1 MPEQDPRTVISH
13 ALREIPH
20 PEMPHLSLGALGML
34 PDIELDNTTVRIT
47 SAVPFAEVPIKDDLV
62 NLMKERVAK
71 ISPALHVDVQFVVM
85 DDEAR
90 AKFMQLAKTPRVT
103 TNPATRVKHVIAVMS
118 GKGGVGKSSV
128 AAMLA
133 SALHARGLQV
143 GVLDADITGPSIPK
157 MFGASAKPVAGPHG
171 VEPVQSASG
180 VRLMSI
186 NLILDATDQ
195 AVIWR
200 GPLISRVIEQF
211 WSDITWGTLD
221 YLIIDLPPGTS
232 DAALTVAQSLP
243 LHGVLLV
250 TSPQELAGMV
260 VRKAAGMIEQLRI
273 PLIGLVENMSYLV
286 CPDCGK
292 KLYPFGESRSA
303 ATAEKIGTRVLARLP
318 LDAALAEKCDAG
330 QVEAIQMKDFE
341 AVVDRV
347 TAWADTREEG
357 STNREDFSGCAGCAG
372 GGA

>member
-1 MPEQDPRTVISH
+1 MPEQDARAVMSH
-13 ALREIPH
+13 TLREIPH

-34 PDIELDNTTVRIT
+34 PEIDLIDNTLKVTA
-47 SAVPFAEVPIKDDLV
+47 AVPFAEVPIKDDLV
-62 NLMKERVAK
+62 TLFKQQVAK
-71 ISPALHVDVQFVVM
+71 ISPVVAVEVEFVVM

-90 AKFMQLAKTPRVT
+90 ENFMKLAKTPRIT
-103 TNPATRVKHVIAVMS
+103 TNPGTRVKHVVAVMS

-133 SALHARGLQV
+133 SALHARDFEV

-157 MFGASAKPVAGPHG
+157 MFGATAKPMVGPHG
-171 VEPVQSASG
+171 VEPVQSRKG

-186 NLILDATDQ
+186 NLILESTDQ

-211 WSDITWGTLD
+211 WSDITWGSLD

-243 LHGVLLV
+243 LNGVILV

-260 VRKAAGMIEQLRI
+260 VRKAAGMVEQLRI
-273 PLIGLVENMSYLV
+273 PLIGLIENMSFLT

-292 KLYPFGESRSA
+292 KLYPFGQSRSDD
-303 ATAEKIGTRVLARLP
+303 TAKKIQTDVIARLP
-318 LDAALAEKCDAG
+318 LDSALAEKCDSG
-330 QVEAIQMKDFE
+330 HVEDYQSSEF
-341 AVVDRV
+341 AVIVDRMI
-347 TAWADTREEG
+347 AWADEREQG
-357 STNREDFSGCAGCAG
+357 SNQRENLTGCAGCAG
-372 GGA
+372 GAS